1 MFLSEVRI
9 TNFRKFGQGTNG
21 EPGLILVLN
30 KSLNVLIGENDAGKS
45 AVIDAVKFVLL
56 TQSRDYSR
64 LEKEDFHNDSNEL
77 KIECIFQGFSVNQ
90 AKDFLEWITID
101 SDKQYN
107 LRVFL
112 TAKKDI
118 KGKIII
124 DDVHAGSDSE
134 GQILHSKARDLLRTI
149 YLKPLRD
156 AENELAA
163 KRNSRLSQILYSH
176 PEFSMSEDHRLVEII
191 REANE
196 KIRNYFNYDEITSD
210 EKKILKS
217 INIYLSKFSDN
228 KNLLRSNIE
237 IAAVNLKMILEKIDL
252 LLVTTKSGLGSL
264 NQLYIAAELL
274 LLQIEKTEGINIALI
289 EEIEAHLH
297 PQAQIRVMDYLQE
310 LSESSTSP
318 MQILLTTHS
327 VTLASVIKLHN
338 LILFTE
344 GKAFSLAEGST
355 KLHKG
360 DYKFL
365 QRFLDATKAN
375 LFFAKGVII
384 VEGDAENLLLP
395 TLADK
400 LGKSFA
406 KNGVSIVN
414 VRSTALLRYS
424 KIFARM
430 KEPMMRL
437 PVAIVTDCDE
447 PVSKIDKDSGN
458 LIFLAD
464 RTPQAIKFDKEL
476 KYSDGNIKAYI
487 SHEWTLEF
495 DIACSCLKKELFA
508 SILMAREYINQD
520 KALTEGKEVKKSIEI
535 SDYITEAG
543 IQISEWATDD
553 PFMLAS
559 KIVRDVV
566 LKQNISKAVVAQ
578 CFSEILKERN
588 FTLEELDGIRSD
600 IYLKYLI
607 DAIDYVTG
615 A

>member
-9 TNFRKFGQGTNG
+9 TNFRKFGQGING
-21 EPGLILVLN
+21 EPGLVLVLN
-30 KSLNVLIGENDAGKS
+30 KGLNVLIGENDAGKS
-45 AVIDAVKFVLL
+45 TVIDAIKFVLL
-56 TQSRDYSR
+56 TQSREYSR

-77 KIECIFQGFSVNQ
+77 KIECIFKGFSVNQ

-112 TAKKDI
+112 TAKKDV
-118 KGKIII
+118 KGKILI

-176 PEFSMSEDHRLVEII
+176 PEFSMGEDHRLVEII

-196 KIRNYFNYDEITSD
+196 KIKSYFDYDELTSD
-210 EKKILKS
+210 EKKILRS
-217 INIYLSKFSDN
+217 INMYLSKFSDN

-274 LLQIEKTEGINIALI
+274 LLQIEKTEGINLALI

-297 PQAQIRVMDYLQE
+297 PQAQIRVIDYLQE

-327 VTLASVIKLHN
+327 VTLASVIKLNN

-344 GKAFSLAEGST
+344 GKAFSLAEGNT

-365 QRFLDATKAN
+365 ERFLDSTKAN
-375 LFFAKGVII
+375 FFFAKGVMI
-384 VEGDAENLLLP
+384 VEGDAENLFLP
-395 TLADK
+395 TFADK

-406 KNGVSIVN
+406 KNGVSVVN
-414 VRSTALLRYS
+414 VGSTALLRYS
-424 KIFARM
+424 KIFAR
-430 KEPMMRL
+430 KLEPMMQL

-447 PVSKIDKDSGN
+447 PVSKIDKDSGSI
-458 LIFLAD
+458 IFLTN
-464 RTPQAIKFDKEL
+464 RNPQSIKVDKQL
-476 KYSDGNIKAYI
+476 KYSDGNVKAYI

-495 DIACSCLKKELFA
+495 DIACSYLKKELLA
-508 SILMAREYINQD
+508 SILMARDYINQD
-520 KALTEGKEVKKSIEI
+520 KALTEGRAVKKYKGI
-535 SDYITEAG
+535 SDYLTEAET
-543 IQISEWATDD
+543 QIDEWSTSD

-559 KIVRDVV
+559 NIVRDVV
-566 LKQNISKAVVAQ
+566 LKKNISKAIVAQ
-578 CFSEILKERN
+578 CFSEVLKERR
-588 FTLEELDGIRSD
+588 FTREELEAIRSD
-600 IYLKYLI
+600 IYLKYLV

>member
-1 MFLSEVRI
+1 MYLSEVRI

-21 EPGLILVLN
+21 EPGLALVLN
-30 KSLNVLIGENDAGKS
+30 KGLNVLIGENDAGKS
-45 AVIDAVKFVLL
+45 TVIDAIKFVLL
-56 TQSRDYSR
+56 TQSREYAR
-64 LEKEDFHNDSNEL
+64 LEKEDFYNNSNEL
-77 KIECIFQGFSVNQ
+77 KIECIFKGFSVNQ
-90 AKDFLEWITID
+90 AKDFVEWITID

-112 TAKKDI
+112 TAKKDV
-118 KGKIII
+118 KGKILIG
-124 DDVHAGSDSE
+124 DVHAGSNSE
-134 GQILHSKARDLLRTI
+134 GQILHSKARDLLRTV

-176 PEFSMSEDHRLVEII
+176 PEFSLGEDHRLVEII
-191 REANE
+191 KEANE
-196 KIRNYFNYDEITSD
+196 KIKSYFDYDELTSD
-210 EKKILKS
+210 EKKILRS
-217 INIYLSKFSDN
+217 INMYLSKFSDN

-274 LLQIEKTEGINIALI
+274 LLQIEKTEGINLALI

-297 PQAQIRVMDYLQE
+297 PQAQIRVIDYLQE

-327 VTLASVIKLHN
+327 VTLASVIKLNN
-338 LILFTE
+338 LILFSE
-344 GKAFSLAEGST
+344 GKAFSLAEGNT

-360 DYKFL
+360 DYRFL
-365 QRFLDATKAN
+365 ERFLDSTKAN
-375 LFFAKGVII
+375 FFFAKGVMI

-400 LGKSFA
+400 LGKSFS
-406 KNGVSIVN
+406 KNGVSVVN
-414 VRSTALLRYS
+414 VGSTALLRYS
-424 KIFARM
+424 KIFTRQSG
-430 KEPMMRL
+430 PMMQL

-447 PVSKIDKDSGN
+447 PVSKIDKESGN
-458 LIFLAD
+458 IILLTD
-464 RTPQAIKFDKEL
+464 RKPQAIKFDKKL
-476 KYSDGNIKAYI
+476 KYNDGNVRAYI

-495 DIACSCLKKELFA
+495 DLACSCLKKELFA
-508 SILMAREYINQD
+508 SILMARDYINQD
-520 KALTEGKEVKKSIEI
+520 KALTEARAVKEEKEI
-535 SDYITEAG
+535 SDYLAEAET
-543 IQISEWATDD
+543 QINKWSTYDL
-553 PFMLAS
+553 FQLAS
-559 KIVRDVV
+559 NIVEDVV
-566 LKQNISKAVVAQ
+566 LKKNISKAVVAQ
-578 CFSEILKERN
+578 CFSRILKERN
-588 FTLEELDGIRSD
+588 FTMEELEVIRGD
-600 IYLKYLI
+600 IYLKYLV

>member
-1 MFLSEVRI
+1 MYLSEVRI

-21 EPGLILVLN
+21 EPGLVLVLN
-30 KSLNVLIGENDAGKS
+30 KGLNVLIGENDAGKS
-45 AVIDAVKFVLL
+45 TVIDAIKFVLL
-56 TQSRDYSR
+56 TQSREYSR
-64 LEKEDFHNDSNEL
+64 LEKEDFNYDSNEL
-77 KIECIFQGFSVNQ
+77 KIECIFKGFTVNQ

-101 SDKQYN
+101 SDKKYS

-118 KGKIII
+118 KGKILI

-134 GQILHSKARDLLRTI
+134 GQILYSKARDLLRTI

-176 PEFSMSEDHRLVEII
+176 PEFSLGEDHRLVEII
-191 REANE
+191 SEANE
-196 KIRNYFNYDEITSD
+196 KIKNYFDYDELTSD
-210 EKKILKS
+210 ERKILKS
-217 INIYLSKFSDN
+217 INMYLSRFSDN
-228 KNLLRSNIE
+228 KNSLRSNIE

-252 LLVTTKSGLGSL
+252 LLVSTKSGLGSL

-274 LLQIEKTEGINIALI
+274 LLQIEKTEGINLALI

-297 PQAQIRVMDYLQE
+297 PQAQIRVIDYLQE
-310 LSESSTSP
+310 LSEGSTSP

-327 VTLASVIKLHN
+327 VTLASVIKLNN

-360 DYKFL
+360 DHKFL
-365 QRFLDATKAN
+365 ERFLDSTKAN

-395 TLADK
+395 TFADK

-406 KNGVSIVN
+406 KNGVSVVN
-414 VRSTALLRYS
+414 VGSTALLRYS
-424 KIFARM
+424 KIFARQL
-430 KEPMMRL
+430 EPMMQL
-437 PVAIVTDCDE
+437 PIAIVTDCDD
-447 PVSKIDKDSGN
+447 PVSKIDTDSGN
-458 LIFLAD
+458 IILIPD
-464 RTPQAIKFDKEL
+464 RKPQVTIFDKKL
-476 KYSDGNIKAYI
+476 KYSDGNIKTYV

-495 DIACSCLKKELFA
+495 DIACSCLKKELLA
-508 SILMAREYINQD
+508 SILMAKDYINQD
-520 KALTEGKEVKKSIEI
+520 KALTDGRTVKGHKEI
-535 SDYITEAG
+535 SEYLTEAG
-543 IQISEWATDD
+543 TQISGWSTYDS
-553 PFMLAS
+553 FTLAS
-559 KIVRDVV
+559 NIVKNVV
-566 LKQNISKAVVAQ
+566 LKKNISKAVVAQ
-578 CFSEILKERN
+578 CFSEILNERS
-588 FTLEELDGIRSD
+588 FTAEELEIIRSD
-600 IYLKYLI
+600 IYLKYLV

>member
-9 TNFRKFGQGTNG
+9 TNFRKFGEGTNG
-21 EPGLILVLN
+21 EPGLVLVLN
-30 KSLNVLIGENDAGKS
+30 NGLNVLIGENDAGKS
-45 AVIDAVKFVLL
+45 TVVDAIKFVLL
-56 TQSRDYSR
+56 TQSREYSR
-64 LEKEDFHNDSNEL
+64 LEKEDFHNDSSEL
-77 KIECIFQGFSVNQ
+77 KIECIFKGFSVNQ

-101 SDKQYN
+101 SSKQYN

-112 TAKKDI
+112 TAKKDV
-118 KGKIII
+118 KGKILI

-134 GQILHSKARDLLRTI
+134 GQIIHSRARDLLRTV

-163 KRNSRLSQILYSH
+163 KRNSRLSQILYAH
-176 PEFSMSEDHRLVEII
+176 PEFSTGEDHRLVEII
-191 REANE
+191 RDANK
-196 KIRNYFNYDEITSD
+196 KIKDYFNEDELSND

-217 INIYLSKFSDN
+217 INVYLSRFSDN
-228 KNLLRSNIE
+228 KNFLRSNIE

-252 LLVTTKSGLGSL
+252 LLVTMKSGLGSL

-274 LLQIEKTEGINIALI
+274 LLQIEKTEGINLALI

-297 PQAQIRVMDYLQE
+297 PQAQIRVIDYLQE
-310 LSESSTSP
+310 LSESNTSP

-327 VTLASVIKLHN
+327 VTLVSVIKLNN
-338 LILFTE
+338 LIFFTE
-344 GKAFSLAEGST
+344 GKAFSLAEGNT

-365 QRFLDATKAN
+365 ERFLDSTKAN
-375 LFFAKGVII
+375 FFFAKGVII

-406 KNGVSIVN
+406 KNGVSVVN
-414 VRSTALLRYS
+414 VGSTALLRYS
-424 KIFARM
+424 KIFARQI
-430 KEPMMRL
+430 EPMMQL
-437 PVAIVTDCDE
+437 PVAVVTDCDE
-447 PVSKIDKDSGN
+447 AVSRVDKDSGN
-458 LIFLAD
+458 IITIPD
-464 RTPQAIKFDKEL
+464 RKSQAIKVDKQL

-508 SILMAREYINQD
+508 SILMAKDYINQD
-520 KALTEGKEVKKSIEI
+520 KALTEGKEAKEYKKI
-535 SDYITEAG
+535 SDYLTAAETR
-543 IQISEWATDD
+543 ISEWSTYDS
-553 PFMLAS
+553 FMLAS
-559 KIVRDVV
+559 NIVRDVV
-566 LKQNISKAVVAQ
+566 LKKNISKAVVAQ
-578 CFSEILKERN
+578 CFSEILKERRS
-588 FTLEELDGIRSD
+588 TMEELETIRRD
-600 IYLKYLI
+600 IYLKYLV

>member
-9 TNFRKFGQGTNG
+9 TNFRKFGHGING
-21 EPGLILVLN
+21 EPGLVLVLN
-30 KSLNVLIGENDAGKS
+30 KGLNVLIGENDAGKS
-45 AVIDAVKFVLL
+45 TVIDAVKFVLL
-56 TQSRDYSR
+56 TQSREYSR

-77 KIECIFQGFSVNQ
+77 KIECIFIGFSVNQ

-112 TAKKDI
+112 TAKKDV
-118 KGKIII
+118 KGKILI

-176 PEFSMSEDHRLVEII
+176 PEFSMGEDHRLVEII

-196 KIRNYFNYDEITSD
+196 KIKSYFDYDELTSD
-210 EKKILKS
+210 EKKILRS
-217 INIYLSKFSDN
+217 INMYLSKFSDN

-274 LLQIEKTEGINIALI
+274 LLQIEKTEGINLALI

-297 PQAQIRVMDYLQE
+297 PQAQIRVIDYLQE

-327 VTLASVIKLHN
+327 VTLASVIKLNN

-344 GKAFSLAEGST
+344 GKAFSLAEGNT

-360 DYKFL
+360 DYNFL
-365 QRFLDATKAN
+365 ERFLDSTKAN
-375 LFFAKGVII
+375 FFFAKGVMI
-384 VEGDAENLLLP
+384 VEGDAENLFLP
-395 TLADK
+395 TFADK

-406 KNGVSIVN
+406 KNGVSVVN
-414 VRSTALLRYS
+414 VGSTALLRYS
-424 KIFARM
+424 KIFARQL
-430 KEPMMRL
+430 KPMMQL

-458 LIFLAD
+458 IIFLTD
-464 RTPQAIKFDKEL
+464 RKPESIKIDKQH
-476 KYSDGNIKAYI
+476 KYSDGNVKAYI

-495 DIACSCLKKELFA
+495 DIACSCLKKELLA
-508 SILMAREYINQD
+508 SILMARDYINQD
-520 KALTEGKEVKKSIEI
+520 KALTEGRAVKKYKEI
-535 SDYITEAG
+535 SDYLTEAET
-543 IQISEWATDD
+543 QIGEWSISD

-559 KIVRDVV
+559 NIVRDVV
-566 LKQNISKAVVAQ
+566 LKKNISKAVVAQ
-578 CFSEILKERN
+578 CFSEVLKERS
-588 FTLEELDGIRSD
+588 FTREELEVIRSD
-600 IYLKYLI
+600 IYLKYLV

>member
-1 MFLSEVRI
+1 MFLLEVRI

-21 EPGLILVLN
+21 EPGLVLVLN
-30 KSLNVLIGENDAGKS
+30 KGLNVLIGENDAGKS
-45 AVIDAVKFVLL
+45 AVIDAIKFVLL
-56 TQSRDYSR
+56 TQSREYSR
-64 LEKEDFHNDSNEL
+64 LEKDDFHADSNEL
-77 KIECIFQGFSVNQ
+77 KIECIFKGFSVNQ

-101 SDKQYN
+101 SDKQYS

-112 TAKKDI
+112 TAKKDV
-118 KGKIII
+118 KGKILI

-176 PEFSMSEDHRLVEII
+176 PEFSTGEDHRLVEII
-191 REANE
+191 KEANQ
-196 KIRNYFNYDEITSD
+196 KIKRYFDYDELTSE

-217 INIYLSKFSDN
+217 INFYLSKFSDN
-228 KNLLRSNIE
+228 KNLLSSNIE

-274 LLQIEKTEGINIALI
+274 LLQIEKTEGINLALI

-297 PQAQIRVMDYLQE
+297 PQAQIRVIDYLQE

-327 VTLASVIKLHN
+327 VTLASVIKLNN
-338 LILFTE
+338 LILFAE
-344 GKAFSLAEGST
+344 GKSFSLAEGNT
-355 KLHKG
+355 KLHNG
-360 DYKFL
+360 DYRFL
-365 QRFLDATKAN
+365 ERFLDSTKAN
-375 LFFAKGVII
+375 FFFAKGVMI

-414 VRSTALLRYS
+414 VGSTALFRYS
-424 KIFARM
+424 KIFIRELGPIM
-430 KEPMMRL
+430 QL

-447 PVSKIDKDSGN
+447 PVSKIDKESGGIVM
-458 LIFLAD
+458 LPA
-464 RTPQAIKFDKEL
+464 RKPKKIKSEKKV
-476 KYSDGNIKAYI
+476 KYSDQNVKAYI

-495 DIACSCLKKELFA
+495 DLACSCLKKELFA
-508 SILMAREYINQD
+508 SILMARDYANQD
-520 KALTEGKEVKKSIEI
+520 KELTEGRAAKTYKEIG
-535 SDYITEAG
+535 DYLKEAET
-543 IQISEWATDD
+543 QISGWSTYE

-559 KIVRDVV
+559 NIVRDVV
-566 LKQNISKAVVAQ
+566 LKKNISKAVVAQ
-578 CFSEILKERN
+578 CFSEILNERS
-588 FTLEELDGIRSD
+588 FTLEELEDIRSD
-600 IYLKYLI
+600 SYLKYLV